1 MTPQDVRH
9 YRFLERAIRIAD
21 KKIDSLREGTVI
33 RDKVTGS
40 NPEYPYEERSF
51 NIGGDSP
58 ERVKLTMA
66 IQERDRLVRI
76 KAEIDDA
83 LIVITDPLDK
93 VIFERTMQGQ
103 SQTQIA
109 AYLNIDQGTV
119 SRRLRKL
126 CSYFD

>member
-58 ERVKLTMA
+58 ERVKLAMA
-66 IQERDRLVRI
+66 IHERDRLVRI

-103 SQTQIA
+103 SQAQIA

>member
-66 IQERDRLVRI
+66 IHERDRLVRI

-103 SQTQIA
+103 SQAQIA